1 MPTYE
6 QKARGNPN
14 KSIVF
19 CSIDGDVV
27 RDAVQEYK
35 VNSVPTFFFYLNKEQ
50 TGTFKGAIERDFNE
64 NFGMLVKG
72 LSGKASTHMLLEF
85 KEFKPMSKL
94 PTSFENVSNFGK
106 MSETIKKF
114 SNESASKVK
123 ATASLV
129 AWLDSI
135 NKNNINLSSAPLEAI
150 DQLIE
155 LIKIG

>member
-1 MPTYE
+1 MHFAFPI
-6 QKARGNPN
+6 
-14 KSIVF
+14 KSTEICRIVI
-19 CSIDGDVV
+19 S
-27 RDAVQEYK
+27 
-35 VNSVPTFFFYLNKEQ
+35 
-50 TGTFKGAIERDFNE
+50 
-64 NFGMLVKG
+64 
-72 LSGKASTHMLLEF
+72 
-85 KEFKPMSKL
+85 
-94 PTSFENVSNFGK
+94 SFENVSNFGK

-155 LIKIG
+155 LIKIGLHPADGHKIQMEEGRLFMHEHPAFAD